1 MTCGNLFKCI
11 QCGACYGKA
20 RVLVL
25 FIVFR
30 NRKIRNMLQIYFTI
44 KHGEEKK
51 INNTFKNNLKECI
64 GTVWWLIIGNVGI
77 QFSSH
82 NKVNLYSFNVKYE

>member
-20 RVLVL
+20 KVSAL

-30 NRKIRNMLQIYFTI
+30 NRKKIYVANLFHHKTRWR
-44 KHGEEKK
+44 KK

-82 NKVNLYSFNVKYE
+82 KKVNLYSFNVKYE